1 MSKSVAVIGGG
12 AVGLCCA
19 YYLAKAGHKVT
30 LLERGGPNH
39 DCCSLGNAGMVV
51 PSHFEPLAAP
61 GMVGYGMRMM
71 LKRNSPFGFKPSLN
85 PDLIR
90 WGWLFAKSANA
101 ANVEKGSR
109 LLRDLNITSRALYKE
124 MANASDNAF
133 GLEECG
139 LVMLCATQKTFEA
152 ESKLADHARSLDL
165 NVKVLDREEVGS
177 LEPTTR
183 LNAVG
188 AVHFLDDCHLN
199 PVALVKWL
207 REETKRMGVQH
218 RFNSGVTGAVVE
230 NGKVKAL
237 KIPNGEVNADEYV
250 LAAGA
255 WSGQVAKHFGF
266 RMPMQGGKGYSSDLP
281 VSATPKHCFILVEA
295 RIAVTPI
302 GDRLR
307 FAGTMEIVGDDLS
320 VNPRKH
326 QGILNSI
333 PTYMPDF
340 APDDFSELGV
350 WSGLRPCSADGLPY
364 LGRPSHLSNLIAA
377 TGHSMMGVSLAPV
390 TGQVVANLVD
400 EREAGFGIDVLKPDR
415 FG

>member
-1 MSKSVAVIGGG
+1 MSKSIIVIGGG
-12 AVGLCCA
+12 AIGLCCA
-19 YYLAKAGHKVT
+19 YYLVRAGHRVT
-30 LLERGGPNH
+30 VLERGGPHH

-71 LKRNSPFGFKPSLN
+71 LRKNGPFGFKPSLN
-85 PDLIR
+85 ADLVR
-90 WGWLFAKSANA
+90 WGWLFARSSTA
-101 ANVEKGSR
+101 ANVERGSR
-109 LLRDLNITSRALYKE
+109 LLRDLNMASRTLYQE
-124 MANASDNAF
+124 MAEASDDAF

-139 LVMLCATQKTFEA
+139 LVMLCATQKGFDA

-165 NVKVLDREEVGS
+165 KVRVLDRGEVED

-183 LNAVG
+183 LKAAG

-199 PVALVKWL
+199 PVALVHWL
-207 REETKRMGVQH
+207 QEETKRLGVEH
-218 RFNSGVTGAVVE
+218 VFSSAVTGAKVE

-237 KIPNGEVNADEYV
+237 QTSTGDVAADEYV

-255 WSGQVAKHFGF
+255 WSGQLAKRLGF

-281 VSATPKHCFILVEA
+281 VSVPPKHCFILVEA

-320 VNPRKH
+320 VNLRKH

-333 PTYMPDF
+333 PSYMPDF
-340 APDDFSELGV
+340 APEDFSELGV

-364 LGRPSHLSNLIAA
+364 LGRPSHLSNLIVA
-377 TGHSMMGVSLAPV
+377 TGHSMMGVSMAPV
-390 TGQVVANLVD
+390 SGKLVANLVG
-400 EREAGFGIDVLKPDR
+400 EEKLEFEIGVLKPDR
-415 FG
+415 FS

>member
-1 MSKSVAVIGGG
+1 MSKSVVVIGGG

-19 YYLAKAGHKVT
+19 YYLAKAGQKVT
-30 LLERGGPNH
+30 VLERGGPNH

-51 PSHFEPLAAP
+51 PSHFEPLATP
-61 GMVGYGMRMM
+61 GMIGYGMRMM

-109 LLRDLNITSRALYKE
+109 LLRDLNMTSRALYKE
-124 MANASDNAF
+124 MAEASGNAF

-139 LVMLCATQKTFEA
+139 LVMLCATQQKFDA
-152 ESKLADHARSLDL
+152 ETKLADHARSLDL
-165 NVKVLDREEVGS
+165 QVKVLDRNEVAS

-183 LNAVG
+183 LNAAG

-199 PVALVKWL
+199 PVSLMHWL
-207 REETKRMGVQH
+207 REETKRLGVEH
-218 RFNSGVTGAVVE
+218 RFQSTVTGAITE
-230 NGKVKAL
+230 GGKLKAL
-237 KIPNGEVNADEYV
+237 QTSSGDITADEFV
-250 LAAGA
+250 LSAGA
-255 WSGQVAKHFGF
+255 WSGQLAKQLGF

-281 VSATPKHCFILVEA
+281 VAMPPKHCFILVEA

-302 GDRLR
+302 GDKLR

-340 APDDFSELGV
+340 APEDFSELGV

-364 LGRPSHLSNLIAA
+364 LGRPAHLSNLIVA

-390 TGQVVANLVD
+390 TGKVVADLAD
-400 EREAGFGIDVLKPDR
+400 ERDPEFGIGVLKPDR
-415 FG
+415 FA